1 MVFNGQ
7 LFLWLTVAFIST
19 SKSINRLTH
28 FYVVKSAAV
37 EKIGEKPEVQSLK
50 IYKQKSLHMRLSL
63 KYIISYT
70 IFAISL
76 ILIIQT
82 NKILVCD
89 TALPQNF
96 VSFYN

>member
-37 EKIGEKPEVQSLK
+37 EKIGEKPEIHSFK
-50 IYKQKSLHMRLSL
+50 IYKQKFVHMRQQMRL
-63 KYIISYT
+63 KSELHNL
-70 IFAISL
+70 L
-76 ILIIQT
+76 IKNLIHT
-82 NKILVCD
+82 TFKC
-89 TALPQNF
+89 
-96 VSFYN
+96 